1 MTSNSGVKR
10 QMPWKSEWPLATR
23 EPFILDSNLGSNIIE
38 VEELI
43 KQQQDFEGDKARL
56 KK

>member
-1 MTSNSGVKR
+1 
-10 QMPWKSEWPLATR
+10 MPWKSEWPLATR
-23 EPFILDSNLGSNIIE
+23 EPFILDGDLGSNIFE